1 MAVDIAIWS
10 LFGVTALLGLYPF
23 GPFQATLW
31 LVRRVR
37 GVLPAP
43 RPGFTQEP
51 GGRVAVLLCA
61 YNEEAVLRDK
71 IANTLA
77 LDPGDGSVELL
88 LYVDGATDG
97 TLAIA
102 QDCADRYGDRVTL
115 VASAE
120 RRGKAYGVRQLLA
133 RCTAPIVVFT
143 DANVAIAPDA
153 VTRLRRYFADPEIG
167 CVCGHLSYVNGEESA
182 TAGVGALYWRLDEW
196 TKQLETDTGSAMGA
210 DGSLYAARRDCLPN
224 EAEDLFDDL
233 FVSMSI
239 LAQGKRVVRAPD
251 VRACE
256 IHVSDPAEEFQR
268 KIRISSQSFTIHR
281 RLWPRLRRLDAWTLY
296 QYLGHRY
303 LRWVGGYSLALAG
316 VLFEIGLVRALG
328 PVGGTAA
335 ALLPA
340 VLLGLG
346 WVLRVR
352 LATGVVNIA
361 LALLATSIGVY
372 MSLAGRRAVTTWKPA
387 QSVRSR
393 FPTVSG

>member
-10 LFGVTALLGLYPF
+10 LFAVTALLGLYPF
-23 GPFQATLW
+23 GPYQATLW
-31 LVRRVR
+31 LVRRLR
-37 GVLPAP
+37 GPVPAP
-43 RPGFTQEP
+43 RPEFAEP
-51 GGRVAVLLCA
+51 AGGRVAVLLCA
-61 YNEEAVLRDK
+61 YNEEQVLRDK

-102 QDCADRYGDRVTL
+102 QGFADRITL
-115 VASAE
+115 VASEE

-133 RCTAPIVVFT
+133 RCTAPVVVFT
-143 DANVAIAPDA
+143 DANVAIAGDA
-153 VTRLRRYFADPEIG
+153 VVRLRRYFADPEIG
-167 CVCGHLSYVNGEESA
+167 CVCGHLSYVNADESS

-210 DGSLYAARRDCLPN
+210 DGSLYAVRRDCLPD

-233 FVSMSI
+233 YISMSI
-239 LAQGKRVVRAPD
+239 LAQGRRVVRAPD

-256 IHVSDPAEEFQR
+256 IHVSDPAEEFRR
-268 KIRISSQSFTIHR
+268 KIRISSQSFAIHR

-296 QYLGHRY
+296 QYVGHRY

-316 VLFEIGLVRALG
+316 VLFVAGMVRALG
-328 PVGGTAA
+328 PLAGTAA

-340 VLLGLG
+340 ALLGVG
-346 WVLRVR
+346 WLLRVR
-352 LATGVVNIA
+352 LATGLVNVA

-372 MSLAGRRAVTTWKPA
+372 MALAGRRAVTTWKPA

-393 FPTVSG
+393 FPSVSG